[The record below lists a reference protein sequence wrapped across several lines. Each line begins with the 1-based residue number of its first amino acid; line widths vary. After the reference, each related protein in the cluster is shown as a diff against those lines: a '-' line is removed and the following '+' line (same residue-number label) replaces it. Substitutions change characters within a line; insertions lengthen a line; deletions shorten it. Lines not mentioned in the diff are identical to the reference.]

1 MTVLIDVL
9 AIGIISIVAD
19 DIFAEVEL
27 LSKSDALKLKSE
39 SLNAAAPCATAADST
54 TSPARSATLCTMDAS
69 TTEPSTSSTTST
81 PDLPPTHPSTTSPS
95 SSASSFSSYT
105 ADLAAKVASL
115 KASGLHGE
123 PLYDHMTLM
132 EAALCRTLLGEPCSE
147 EESVAASCPSEEEE
161 APMSP
166 TSVFSQQ
173 ATSSPAWSTPDPAP
187 TPAWSTPTPNPWST
201 PVPTLAWS
209 TPAPAGSSAGTT
221 PRSSESGTL
230 PVLFAPCWSRGS
242 SEGGAPPS
250 PQEEQARACANLA
263 SSCDRWWISP
273 AEALAAGNAEE
284 AADPLVTP
292 LPTSSSSMPLAA
304 AADVTDDSLL
314 DQYQASMLATQAREL
329 KAIEAKLQSVETD
342 AAGRHSRHQS
352 YAPDCNLRWMHAT
365 VHFSSYGTNGK
376 QCAGLAFRFEQH
388 RADRAACLS
397 QARRRLGSD
406 FRVGQMEERL
416 AVMSERELRDV
427 LIRHQAGELI
437 ALRHYEEWLQSLL
450 EEQGTL
456 LAAFGQL
463 RRRVPGVEQAVQY
476 ELCRPGQARTWRGC
490 KGMEAGSGPAWR
502 R

>member
-27 LSKSDALKLKSE
+27 LSKSDALQLKSE
-39 SLNAAAPCATAADST
+39 SLNSAAPCATAADST
-54 TSPARSATLCTMDAS
+54 TSPARPATLSATDAP
-69 TTEPSTSSTTST
+69 TTAPSTSFTTST
-81 PDLPPTHPSTTSPS
+81 PDLPPAPTSTTTPS
-95 SSASSFSSYT
+95 SSASSISSYA
-105 ADLAAKVASL
+105 ADLAAKVSSL
-115 KASGLHGE
+115 KASGLHGAQ
-123 PLYDHMTLM
+123 LYNSMLPM
-132 EAALCRTLLGEPCSE
+132 EVAMYRTLFEEPCIE
-147 EESVAASCPSEEEE
+147 EETVTATCLSEEEEE

-166 TSVFSQQ
+166 SSVFSQQ
-173 ATSSPAWSTPDPAP
+173 AASSS
-187 TPAWSTPTPNPWST
+187 AWSTPTP
-201 PVPTLAWS
+201 
-209 TPAPAGSSAGTT
+209 AGSSESST
-221 PRSSESGTL
+221 PRSSESGT
-230 PVLFAPCWSRGS
+230 PQVLFTPCWSRGS

-273 AEALAAGNAEE
+273 AEALAAGNTEE
-284 AADPLVTP
+284 AEPLVIP
-292 LPTSSSSMPLAA
+292 LPTSFSSPPLAA
-304 AADVTDDSLL
+304 AATAITDDDSLL
-314 DQYQASMLATQAREL
+314 DQHQASMLATQAREL
-329 KAIEAKLQSVETD
+329 KAIEAKLQSVEAD

-365 VHFSSYGTNGK
+365 VHFSSYGPNGK
-376 QCAGLAFRFEQH
+376 QCVGLAFRFEQH

-427 LIRHQAGELI
+427 LIRHQADELI